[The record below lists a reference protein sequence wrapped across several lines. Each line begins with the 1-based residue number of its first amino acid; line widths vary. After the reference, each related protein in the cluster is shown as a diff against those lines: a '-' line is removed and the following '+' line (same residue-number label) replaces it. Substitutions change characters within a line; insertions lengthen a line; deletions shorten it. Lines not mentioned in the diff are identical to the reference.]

1 MNVDCMDALSSKR
14 KVFITGLRPNPTLL
28 AAEELLQRYAMN
40 NFEIAKTV
48 EEAEI
53 VLYLENGYIGLGE
66 LPRLVAH
73 VRSAP
78 SAMHFL
84 FVESD
89 WPFPVLPGAYP
100 SLTEPCDWAQ
110 SWSYLPRH
118 RTEKNDE
125 DISISE
131 PEFLF
136 SFLGRSSTH
145 PIRKA
150 ILLLDK
156 DNTPCL
162 DVADGPERF
171 SKFHFLDTYFTLIR
185 RSKFVLCPRGFGASS
200 IRIFEAMCSGR
211 VPVIISDQWQPPVGI
226 PWGEFCVRVSQ
237 SEVHSIPRLLNH
249 LEGKAHVMGELAH
262 KVFNEYFTPSI
273 FLDRLLISLSSNY
286 ASCSFTTEAIL
297 QRAWRAVGWRELRTL
312 CHEARS
318 LMLGRLFCQSVS

>member
-1 MNVDCMDALSSKR
+1 MDALSSKR
-14 KVFITGLRPNPTLL
+14 KVFITALRANPTLL
-28 AAEELLQRYAMN
+28 AAEELLQRYGLK
-40 NFEIAKTV
+40 NFEITKTI

-66 LPRLVAH
+66 LPRLLTR
-73 VRSAP
+73 VRRAP

-100 SLTEPCDWAQ
+100 SLNKPFAWAQ
-110 SWSYLPRH
+110 SWSYLPLH
-118 RTEKNDE
+118 RIEKNYE

-145 PIRKA
+145 AVRKA
-150 ILLLDK
+150 VLSLDK

-162 DVADGPERF
+162 DVTDGPSRF
-171 SKFHFLDTYFTLIR
+171 SNFHFSDTYFKLIK
-185 RSKFVLCPRGFGASS
+185 RSRFVLCPRGYGASS

-226 PWGEFCVRVSQ
+226 RWEEFCVRVAE
-237 SEVHSIPRLLNH
+237 SEVDSIPRLLNH
-249 LEGKAHVMGELAH
+249 LEGKAQVMGELAQ
-262 KVFNEYFTPSI
+262 KVFNEYFAPSI
-273 FLDRLLISLSSNY
+273 FLDRLLISLLSNY
-286 ASCSFTTEAIL
+286 SNCSFATEATL
-297 QRAWRAVGWRELRTL
+297 QRAGRALGPREIRTL
-312 CHEARS
+312 CHQARS
-318 LMLGRLFCQSVS
+318 WMVGRISAG